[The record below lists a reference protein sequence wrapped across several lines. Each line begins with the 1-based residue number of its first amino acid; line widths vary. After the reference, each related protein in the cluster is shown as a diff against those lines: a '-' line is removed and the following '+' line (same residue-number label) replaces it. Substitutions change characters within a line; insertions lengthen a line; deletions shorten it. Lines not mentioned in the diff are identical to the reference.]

1 MHNQIIPLL
10 LGMLV
15 GGVLAGLGWGVLRA
29 GWLRRGPPWLRSTDS
44 MLVWFLI
51 VAMFAL
57 GAFVTYAVLEL

>member
-29 GWLRRGPPWLRSTDS
+29 GWLRHGPPWLRSTDS